1 MPERKYTPHQQKII
15 KNYYENLE
23 NIQNQK
29 LGELISDLYL
39 ATTEKKRA
47 SLWKRVGTTLT
58 RLKIHPKTVEYVV
71 GKRDLETLTEIAS
84 EIF

>member
-1 MPERKYTPHQQKII
+1 MPERKYTPHQKRII

-23 NIQNQK
+23 DIQNQK
-29 LGELISDLYL
+29 LGGLISDLYL

-47 SLWKRVGTTLT
+47 SLWKRVEATLT
-58 RLKIHPKTVEYVV
+58 HLKVHPKTVEYVV
-71 GKRDLETLTEIAS
+71 RSRDLETLAEIAS